1 MSAQVNEIFFGAAVA
16 AVRRGS
22 SLRVY
27 ETDVSG
33 GIREAQYEGKWT
45 GGSSS
50 NIIATGKIG
59 TPVAATNLEFNS
71 IRVYYVG
78 TDNKAKEAAYDSGK
92 GWYNGDLSR
101 ADFSVAPYSSIS
113 AVFLGGHSILRVYGQ
128 LPNDTI
134 QEWCWDNN
142 GKWTVGTNLGAALPG
157 SSIAATT
164 WGGSPYHIRVYYQ
177 DAKLNLVEKAWDG
190 KGWYQGG
197 FHVANKVPRA
207 PLGVTSWGEGNSLG
221 IRVYYGTVSN
231 VIKEKGWDGSS
242 GGWYDGGFS
251 QESVPGSRVCAIPL
265 DILRVY
271 IQNGT
276 LSTAVTEFAWEGKW
290 VVGKDALPPA

>member
-1 MSAQVNEIFFGAAVA
+1 MDGWHQP
-16 AVRRGS
+16 RRCPS
-22 SLRVY
+22 RQLHRR
-27 ETDVSG
+27 D
-33 GIREAQYEGKWT
+33 
-45 GGSSS
+45 
-50 NIIATGKIG
+50 
-59 TPVAATNLEFNS
+59 
-71 IRVYYVG
+71 
-78 TDNKAKEAAYDSGK
+78 
-92 GWYNGDLSR
+92 DLGR
-101 ADFSVAPYSSIS
+101 
-113 AVFLGGHSILRVYGQ
+113 L
-128 LPNDTI
+128 
-134 QEWCWDNN
+134 
-142 GKWTVGTNLGAALPG
+142 ALPYPVRTPNLPARFLQV
-157 SSIAATT
+157 SCDDAYYSR
-164 WGGSPYHIRVYYQ
+164 SVYYQ